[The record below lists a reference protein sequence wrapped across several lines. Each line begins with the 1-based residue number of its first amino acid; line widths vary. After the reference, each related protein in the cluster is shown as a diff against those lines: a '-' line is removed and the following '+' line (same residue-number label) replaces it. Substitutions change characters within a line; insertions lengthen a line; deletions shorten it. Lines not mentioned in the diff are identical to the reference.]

1 MKVEFRDGEKEV
13 PDYLADMMSGIDTYK
28 LTLDESIQE
37 ANKRMLQRHVS
48 DGLQRVVDEHLSNL
62 EIGR

>member
-1 MKVEFRDGEKEV
+1 MKVEFRDGEKEI